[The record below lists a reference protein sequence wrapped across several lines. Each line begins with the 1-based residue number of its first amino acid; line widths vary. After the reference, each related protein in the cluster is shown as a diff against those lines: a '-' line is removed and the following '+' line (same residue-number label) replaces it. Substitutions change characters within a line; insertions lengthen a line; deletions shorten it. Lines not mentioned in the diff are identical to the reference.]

1 MAGYDVSAQRL
12 SQTIISQRGKW
23 WAQQCLRARQ
33 ECWDRCREHRILKHA
48 ENRATYVDLQEQ
60 LDVLIGKEKEEALI
74 TPAMCMSA
82 SAVCSDDLEHFQKKY
97 ENKDFR
103 SRRNIDL
110 CRGMLTVA
118 PHPLQVPTAK
128 DMGVWS
134 RQEPAM
140 PEWVATIADYR
151 YFLAAQH

>member
-1 MAGYDVSAQRL
+1 M
-12 SQTIISQRGKW
+12 IM
-23 WAQQCLRARQ
+23 
-33 ECWDRCREHRILKHA
+33 KHA

-60 LDVLIGKEKEEALI
+60 LEVLIGKEKEEALI

-82 SAVCSDDLEHFQKKY
+82 SAVSSNDLEHFQLKL

-103 SRRNIDL
+103 SRRNIDR

-118 PHPLQVPTAK
+118 PQPLQVPAAVG
-128 DMGVWS
+128 MGVWS

-140 PEWVATIADYR
+140 PERVPAIVDYR
-151 YFLAAQH
+151 DCLAAPL